1 MVGWIMVGGSLIDSS
16 FFLGRLTRARQFYFI
31 FSPLC
36 SECRCRNRRWLW
48 KKCRGCQ
55 HQNRAEAQGRT
66 RAERGRLRCSCRVH
80 TLPTAPQHRS
90 RPRCEVSVADWCWV
104 RRLDV
109 EVFLISP
116 RALFGWHKLRGL
128 YLPRLPFI
136 DLVILFRVPLLP
148 RILWCWVSFAR
159 AFLLGRLVQRS
170 GYRGLHLRS
179 ASVSQSAQISALCFY
194 I

>member
-80 TLPTAPQHRS
+80 TLLTAPQHRS

-136 DLVILFRVPLLP
+136 DLVILFRSCPGFCGVGCLL
-148 RILWCWVSFAR
+148 R
-159 AFLLGRLVQRS
+159 ALSSS
-170 GYRGLHLRS
+170 GG
-179 ASVSQSAQISALCFY
+179 
-194 I
+194 